1 MFADKVNFNEVE
13 REDDLG
19 HKVNFNEVERE
30 GGLDQVY
37 SYENELIYTG
47 LQKGLSQGLSQGR
60 DEKAIEV
67 AKSGFANNI
76 NIETI
81 VLLTGLEES
90 VVLNLQEE
98 FLKNGK

>member
-13 REDDLG
+13 RE
-19 HKVNFNEVERE
+19 
-30 GGLDQVY
+30 GGLGYVY

-47 LQKGLSQGLSQGR
+47 LQKGLSQGR

-67 AKSGFANNI
+67 AKSGFAKGI
-76 NIETI
+76 DVETI
-81 VLLTGLEES
+81 IFLTELEES

-98 FLKNGK
+98 FLKNSK

>member
-1 MFADKVNFNEVE
+1 MFADEVNFNEVE
-13 REDDLG
+13 REDGLG
-19 HKVNFNEVERE
+19 H
-30 GGLDQVY
+30 VY

-47 LQKGLSQGLSQGR
+47 LQKGLSQGR

-76 NIETI
+76 NVETI
-81 VLLTGLEES
+81 ALLTGLEES
-90 VVLNLQEE
+90 TVLSLQEE

>member
-13 REDDLG
+13 REGGLG
-19 HKVNFNEVERE
+19 H
-30 GGLDQVY
+30 VY
-37 SYENELIYTG
+37 SYEDELIYTG
-47 LQKGLSQGLSQGR
+47 LQKGLSQGR

-90 VVLNLQEE
+90 VVLNLQED
-98 FLKNGK
+98 FLKNGR